1 MRDWRD
7 VVAVAVLLVVLV
19 AQTFL
24 ILHLLEENRHLLEE
38 NRRLGKEAKACES
51 FMRATRR

>member
-1 MRDWRD
+1 MRDWKD
-7 VVAVAVLLVVLV
+7 VVAVLVLVAALV

-24 ILHLLEENRHLLEE
+24 TLHLLEE
-38 NRRLGKEAKACES
+38 NRRLGKEAKACGS

>member
-24 ILHLLEENRHLLEE
+24 ALYLLEE